1 MKFIPTYTMPFK
13 RRREGKTDYKR
24 RLKLLTSKKPRLV
37 IRRSLKYLT
46 ASIVEFS
53 EKGDRTLVSASSKE
67 LKKMNWKFATDNLPA
82 AYLTGLVLGKKAAK
96 TNIKE
101 VVLDI
106 GLNSATKGNRI
117 FALAKG
123 VLDSGIKV
131 PISEE
136 VFPSEER
143 IKGLHIAN
151 YKEKFKDLPKEFERI
166 KQKILEDK

>member
-1 MKFIPTYTMPFK
+1 MPFK

-37 IRRSLKYLT
+37 VRKSLKYLT

-53 EKGDRTLVSASSKE
+53 EEGDKILTTASSKE

-82 AYLTGLVLGKKAAK
+82 AYLTGLILGKKAAK
-96 TNIKE
+96 INVKE
-101 VVLDI
+101 VVLDA
-106 GLNSATKGNRI
+106 GLNPSTKGSRI
-117 FALAKG
+117 YALAKG

-136 VFPSEER
+136 VFPSEDR
-143 IKGLHIAN
+143 IKGKHIN
-151 YKEKFKDLPKEFERI
+151 EDVPQEFEKI
-166 KQKILEDK
+166 KGKLL

>member
-24 RLKLLTSKKPRLV
+24 RLKLLTSKKNRLV
-37 IRRSLKYLT
+37 VRKSLKYLT

-53 EKGDRTLVSASSKE
+53 EKGDNILATASSRE

-82 AYLTGLVLGKKAAK
+82 AYLTGLILGKKAAK
-96 TNIKE
+96 INIKE
-101 VVLDI
+101 VILDS
-106 GLNSATKGNRI
+106 GLHPSTKGSRI
-117 FALAKG
+117 YALAKG

-136 VFPSEER
+136 VFPSEDR
-143 IKGLHIAN
+143 IKGKHISEDLAQDF
-151 YKEKFKDLPKEFERI
+151 EKI
-166 KQKILEDK
+166 KGKLL

>member
-37 IRRSLKYLT
+37 VRKSLKYLT

-53 EKGDRTLVSASSKE
+53 ETGDKILTTASSKE

-82 AYLTGLVLGKKAAK
+82 AYLTGLILGKKAAK
-96 TNIKE
+96 INIKE
-101 VVLDI
+101 VILDS
-106 GLNSATKGNRI
+106 GLHPSTKGNRI
-117 FALAKG
+117 YALVKG

-131 PISEE
+131 PVSEE
-136 VFPSEER
+136 VFPSEDR
-143 IKGLHIAN
+143 IKGKHIN
-151 YKEKFKDLPKEFERI
+151 EDVPQEFEKI
-166 KQKILEDK
+166 KGKLL

>member
-1 MKFIPTYTMPFK
+1 MKFIPTFTMPFK

-24 RLKLLTSKKPRLV
+24 RLKLLTSKKSRLV
-37 IRRSLKYLT
+37 VRKSLKYIIG
-46 ASIVEFS
+46 SIVEFT
-53 EKGDRTLVSASSKE
+53 EKGDRTLATASSKE

-82 AYLTGLVLGKKAAK
+82 AYLTGLILGKKAVKA
-96 TNIKE
+96 NIKE

-106 GLNSATKGNRI
+106 GLNSATKGNRV
-117 FALAKG
+117 FAFAKG

-143 IKGLHIAN
+143 IKGSHIKPEVAS
-151 YKEKFKDLPKEFERI
+151 EFEKI
-166 KQKILEDK
+166 KGKLM

>member
-37 IRRSLKYLT
+37 VRKSLKYLT

-53 EKGDRTLVSASSKE
+53 EEGDKILTTASSKE

-82 AYLTGLVLGKKAAK
+82 AYLTGLILGKKAAK
-96 TNIKE
+96 INVKE
-101 VVLDI
+101 VVLDA
-106 GLNSATKGNRI
+106 GLNPSTKGSRI
-117 FALAKG
+117 YALAKG

-136 VFPSEER
+136 VFPSEDR
-143 IKGLHIAN
+143 IKGKHIN
-151 YKEKFKDLPKEFERI
+151 EDVPQEFEKI
-166 KQKILEDK
+166 KGKLL